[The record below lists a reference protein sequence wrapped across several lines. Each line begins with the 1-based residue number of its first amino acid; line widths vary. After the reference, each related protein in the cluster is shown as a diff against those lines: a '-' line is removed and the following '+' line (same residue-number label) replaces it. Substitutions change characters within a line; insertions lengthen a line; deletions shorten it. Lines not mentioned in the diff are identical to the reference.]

1 MIYCIRV
8 RQIIIVRIFIFSQ
21 KMRRYFFAILSRK
34 NIFRRKDILKY
45 LLGNYHFKSDNIFL
59 KYIIAN
65 RGENIFFEISSRKLK
80 RYFAARYMPTKIS
93 FHFCEKIFQKYI
105 IFSMIW
111 KNIFWYRYEIFGNSR
126 TGTSRTRTGTG
137 ANTLG
142 SQDKAV
148 IFSQIWDSFENPCA
162 LTSYYHVPSLKIHWL
177 P

>member
-45 LLGNYHFKSDNIFL
+45 LLGNYIFKSENIFL
-59 KYIIAN
+59 KYIIAI
-65 RGENIFFEISSRKLK
+65 RGENIFFEISSRKMK
-80 RYFAARYMPTKIS
+80 RYFFARYIATKIS

-105 IFSMIW
+105 IFSIIW
-111 KNIFWYRYEIFGNSR
+111 KDIFWYPNEIFGNSR
-126 TGTSRTRTGTG
+126 TRTFRTRTETG
-137 ANTLG
+137 NNTLG

-148 IFSQIWDSFENPCA
+148 ISSKIWDRLSFS
-162 LTSYYHVPSLKIHWL
+162 TPSKT
-177 P
+177 PEY